1 MKLRDFKKTKWYK
14 PTLARYSAHLRVC
27 NELECEELIV
37 PFQKFIDEIIDAP
50 TDECRADML
59 AIEDVEPYVAWQR
72 YPAYIEPTKEEQ
84 KLDFYG
90 VSMGRKLR

>member
-1 MKLRDFKKTKWYK
+1 MRLRDFKKTKWYK
-14 PTLARYSAHLRVC
+14 PTLARYAAHLRVC
-27 NELECEELIV
+27 KEYDSEALIA
-37 PFQKFIDEIIDAP
+37 PFQKFIDEIMDAP
-50 TDECRADML
+50 TDECRAGML
-59 AIEDVEPYVAWQR
+59 EITGVEPYVAWQR